1 MNRRDTIN
9 VCEARQWRGINQRR
23 ASLHA
28 PAGWSAVET
37 TNQTVAVSDWRTR
50 AESYRADGMPGLQG
64 AHSPL
69 HCGSAD
75 DLRRLEE
82 GKPFRRPVPRNSVAQ
97 LMEYH
102 PTGTTSGSHNERV
115 WDEKLWSWRPM
126 PGAGRGSRSQGRTVA
141 AAAVVAP
148 ARSEPDLP
156 LAQTQSTVA
165 FGRSLQRTSSGI
177 DASTVVQHTA
187 ETKEIDAM
195 RGGINELQVQLGA
208 DMLSQAL
215 ARMRKKLV
223 SKFAAMQAFH
233 QIDIDCSGY
242 LDQHEFAAALNRLG
256 VKLGKAQVELVFC
269 SIDVD
274 GSGEIDCEEFLN
286 MVFNPV
292 CAKLGSTSALML
304 TY

>member
-1 MNRRDTIN
+1 
-9 VCEARQWRGINQRR
+9 
-23 ASLHA
+23 
-28 PAGWSAVET
+28 
-37 TNQTVAVSDWRTR
+37 
-50 AESYRADGMPGLQG
+50 
-64 AHSPL
+64 
-69 HCGSAD
+69 
-75 DLRRLEE
+75 
-82 GKPFRRPVPRNSVAQ
+82 
-97 LMEYH
+97 
-102 PTGTTSGSHNERV
+102 
-115 WDEKLWSWRPM
+115 
-126 PGAGRGSRSQGRTVA
+126 
-141 AAAVVAP
+141 VAP

-233 QIDIDCSGY
+233 QIDVDCSGY

-269 SIDVD
+269 SVDVD